1 MTKQERL
8 KQALLFLQKGTMK
21 MSFGEKIIKR
31 MEEMDREELYLKAI
45 AEQTQFVDELL
56 KKPPKEIV
64 DASYEKAV
72 RDNILILLESD
83 ELSYETV
90 HELLKTDRP
99 VSVCYDSWL
108 KSDTN
113 DIDILKN
120 VLEARLGG
128 ENL

>member
-1 MTKQERL
+1 
-8 KQALLFLQKGTMK
+8 

-56 KKPPKEIV
+56 KKPPKEIA

-90 HELLKTDRP
+90 HELLKTDCP
-99 VSVCYDSWL
+99 LSVCYDSWL
-108 KSDTN
+108 KSDTS